1 MANLKYALI
10 GYGRRGKSHLS
21 VAMALQETLDI
32 VGVCDADPQSAEE
45 GAAIASAGRSSPI
58 VAYTDLPK
66 MIDQENPIFATWL
79 FLWIYTMLYLVT
91 YRCVVFTI
99 MLKQGWHRPWD

>member
-45 GAAIASAGRSSPI
+45 GATIASAGRSSPI

-66 MIDQENPIFATWL
+66 MIDQEKPD
-79 FLWIYTMLYLVT
+79 IYHCNL
-91 YRCVVFTI
+91 
-99 MLKQGWHRPWD
+99 